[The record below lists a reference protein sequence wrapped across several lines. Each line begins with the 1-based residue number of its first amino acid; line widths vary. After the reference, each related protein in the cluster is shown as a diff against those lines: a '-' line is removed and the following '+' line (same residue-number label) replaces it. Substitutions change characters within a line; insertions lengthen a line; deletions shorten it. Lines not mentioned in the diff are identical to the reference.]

1 MTVGRRGSAPMAL
14 GLLTV
19 HALGLAALAVTC
31 FGGFGADS
39 LAGHIWAGLISVLLV
54 VFAHTMST
62 FYFVAMTSV
71 IRKALAGE
79 TGPPALPDD
88 PRGAELLARSR
99 RLRASV
105 TPWTFGGMLL
115 PMAAFILGGGAH
127 TRAFPAVIHSAAG
140 YLILLFAA
148 AAMVV
153 VGLALL
159 RQNRIVE
166 AFEHAARSPSDPR

>member
-71 IRKALAGE
+71 IRKALAGGE
-79 TGPPALPDD
+79 RPAGAPGTTRGARSCWRAADGSGRAS
-88 PRGAELLARSR
+88 PRGLSAGCCCRWRRSSS
-99 RLRASV
+99 AGAP
-105 TPWTFGGMLL
+105 TPA
-115 PMAAFILGGGAH
+115 P
-127 TRAFPAVIHSAAG
+127 
-140 YLILLFAA
+140 
-148 AAMVV
+148 
-153 VGLALL
+153 
-159 RQNRIVE
+159 
-166 AFEHAARSPSDPR
+166 SPP